1 MPGSG
6 EPEDVAM
13 ALYEQYLPRFA
24 GDSIPS
30 APAGALIGIADRADT
45 LAAIYKIGLEPTSSQ
60 DPYGL
65 RRAARCINEIIWGFP
80 LDIDIYLLLEK
91 AASPFSID
99 KETLEDRSFVRQRP
113 QNFSSERIRHEVV
126 ELVLQ
131 TISNIVRFRHT
142 EWLTP
147 KRMIVCSRPYPAA
160 VRVKNI

>member
-1 MPGSG
+1 MGREYARKAG

-80 LDIDIYLLLEK
+80 LDIDI
-91 AASPFSID
+91 
-99 KETLEDRSFVRQRP
+99 
-113 QNFSSERIRHEVV
+113 SSCWKSGI
-126 ELVLQ
+126 
-131 TISNIVRFRHT
+131 
-142 EWLTP
+142 
-147 KRMIVCSRPYPAA
+147 A
-160 VRVKNI
+160 VFH